1 MKSFSRISTLA
12 IILCL
17 TLAGVTAS
25 AKVKSRTVAVSQ
37 EFTVGATVIKP
48 GIYLFRFDDK
58 TNELT
63 IADNARRKEIIA
75 RVSARA
81 EERPEAASTT
91 DLQLAKQGD
100 TLVLTGLTFSGE
112 KWNISVGQQA
122 ASVKN

>member
-1 MKSFSRISTLA
+1 MKSFSRVSTFALL
-12 IILCL
+12 LCL

-37 EFTVGATVIKP
+37 EFTVGGTVIKS

-63 IADNARRKEIIA
+63 IADNAKRSRIIA

-81 EERPEAASTT
+81 SARESAASRVSARAETRAMMT
-91 DLQLAKQGD
+91 SRLALSAMVSS
-100 TLVLTGLTFSGE
+100 LVLSSNL
-112 KWNISVGQQA
+112 KR
-122 ASVKN
+122 

>member
-1 MKSFSRISTLA
+1 MKSFSRVSSLA
-12 IILCL
+12 VILCL

-37 EFTVGATVIKP
+37 EFTVGGVVIKS

-63 IADNARRKEIIA
+63 VADNAKRNVIIA

-81 EERPEAASTT
+81 EARESAAPAT
-91 DLQLAKQGD
+91 DLQLAKRGD
-100 TLVLTGLTFSGE
+100 TFVLTGLTFSGE
-112 KWNISVGQQA
+112 KWNISVGQDS
-122 ASVKN
+122 ASR